1 MRVLL
6 PVVSKEVALLLLPFT
21 HAMLEGREGEII
33 LVGVVEVPEWK
44 SLSEGAG
51 EAQKRRQELRELVD
65 EHPELPL
72 RALERVHVAHVPWSG
87 ILEDIIREKVDLVAL
102 PWSGKKEA
110 PMLGV
115 DQNEVLQRMPCDVVM
130 VVRPE
135 KMLGA
140 RKILVPL
147 RGGPQASLALG
158 VATAIART
166 NGGRITLLHVMSEE
180 ERASWPET
188 SFTDFLD
195 VVSGI
200 DVVDRHVT
208 LAQGEV
214 ADGILEEIAGHEVVV
229 MGVSVLQ
236 DGEKVCVGD
245 LAARVAMETDRAVVI
260 VSKAGASRRRA
271 ARRIYRR
278 SISRVGAPVRLST
291 LVDKWFA
298 ENTFHSTEFA
308 DLDHL
313 VELKREQGVT
323 ISLGL
328 PALNEEETI
337 GAIIES
343 VKGTLQER
351 YPLLD
356 EIVLI
361 DSNSTDY
368 TREIARSLGVPVYI
382 HQEILSDEVGSY
394 AGKGEALWKSLYV
407 LNGDI
412 IVWVDTD
419 IKNFHPRFVYGVIG
433 PLLLNPR
440 IKYVKGFYRRP
451 LRVGDRIQAGGGGR
465 VTELVARPMFNL
477 FFPRLSGLI
486 QPLSGEYAGRR
497 ELLER
502 LPFFTGYGVETGL
515 LIDILAREGLWAI
528 AQSDL
533 IERIHRNQSLS
544 SLSRMAHAIIQ
555 VFIAR
560 LEARHKIELV
570 ADINKSMKLIRLKD
584 RHYFLEEVN
593 IIERERPP
601 MIEVPAYR
609 QKWEIL
615 DDEIGVGQAW
625 GNGLER

>member
-1 MRVLL
+1 M
-6 PVVSKEVALLLLPFT
+6 
-21 HAMLEGREGEII
+21 
-33 LVGVVEVPEWK
+33 
-44 SLSEGAG
+44 
-51 EAQKRRQELRELVD
+51 
-65 EHPELPL
+65 
-72 RALERVHVAHVPWSG
+72 
-87 ILEDIIREKVDLVAL
+87 
-102 PWSGKKEA
+102 
-110 PMLGV
+110 
-115 DQNEVLQRMPCDVVM
+115 
-130 VVRPE
+130 
-135 KMLGA
+135 
-140 RKILVPL
+140 
-147 RGGPQASLALG
+147 
-158 VATAIART
+158 
-166 NGGRITLLHVMSEE
+166 
-180 ERASWPET
+180 
-188 SFTDFLD
+188 
-195 VVSGI
+195 
-200 DVVDRHVT
+200 
-208 LAQGEV
+208 
-214 ADGILEEIAGHEVVV
+214 
-229 MGVSVLQ
+229 
-236 DGEKVCVGD
+236 
-245 LAARVAMETDRAVVI
+245 
-260 VSKAGASRRRA
+260 
-271 ARRIYRR
+271 
-278 SISRVGAPVRLST
+278 RLSV

-308 DLDHL
+308 DLEHL

-337 GAIIES
+337 GRIIEV

-368 TREIARSLGVPVYI
+368 TREIARSLGIPVYI
-382 HQEILSDEVGSY
+382 HQEILADEVGSH

-412 IVWVDTD
+412 IVWIDTD
-419 IKNFHPRFVYGVIG
+419 ISNIHPRFVYGIIG

-451 LRVGDRIQAGGGGR
+451 LRVGNRIQAGGGGR

-477 FFPRLSGLI
+477 FFPRLSGLV

-560 LEARHKIELV
+560 LEDRHKIELV
-570 ADINKSMKLIRLKD
+570 SDINKSMKLIRLKD
-584 RHYFLEEVN
+584 RHYFLEEVD

-601 MIEVPAYR
+601 MIEIPSYR
-609 QKWEIL
+609 RKRGIL
-615 DDEIGVGQAW
+615 DDEIAVGKAR